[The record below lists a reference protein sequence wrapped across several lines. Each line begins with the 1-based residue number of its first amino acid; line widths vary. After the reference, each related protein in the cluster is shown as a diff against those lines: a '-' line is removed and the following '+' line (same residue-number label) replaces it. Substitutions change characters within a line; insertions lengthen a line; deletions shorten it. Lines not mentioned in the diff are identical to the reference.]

1 VALALYLNQEKI
13 KKLTSGVRN
22 SKVRPL
28 TTSLQKEGYR
38 LAALEPAVQ
47 PASDRVLDRPALV
60 ARRLCTALSALDSLI
75 RLWENLVLSV
85 SLIVITTFSLM
96 FALRRPFWM
105 DEYLVLHTALAGSPT
120 AVWNLMKGAPLSVDP
135 PIYHFLVLFFVRI
148 FGPTEFVTR
157 LPSVLAYTLMS
168 LLLYRFVRKY
178 ADIYTGLV
186 VLALCLACGTFYYAY
201 EARPYALVLAA
212 DTLALLCWSNIVD
225 PQHDRKLALS
235 GLFLGVAIAVGSH
248 WFGGLVLVPLGFGEL
263 VRTSQTRKL
272 DFGVWTALVAGGT
285 TVVAYVPLLKG
296 ASEYQSLPW
305 REAYIWDIFNTFQL
319 VMQPCIVP
327 LTMLMVTLV
336 LARFMFGT
344 PPPELEHPSIPS
356 PVMICVVLLA
366 LTPFLGFPVGRFV
379 SHIFHPRYVL
389 LCTIGLLFLVSLTI
403 RKAVGGSAAW
413 MGLSVLI
420 IFGCATLL
428 QYRELSSLSP
438 RGGDASKLADVSIFS
453 SKPSLPIVPSDI
465 ELLFRVEAHGP
476 ASLRTRCVYA
486 TDPSSVRILHHNT
499 ELLCT
504 RALRRWTRLPIR
516 DLSSFLSV
524 YPRFYVIDSIHGN
537 RAWVVRRL
545 LEEHADIALQGTF
558 AGEPVY
564 LVTGNY
570 AQP

>member
-1 VALALYLNQEKI
+1 MQVQE
-13 KKLTSGVRN
+13 L
-22 SKVRPL
+22 
-28 TTSLQKEGYR
+28 
-38 LAALEPAVQ
+38 
-47 PASDRVLDRPALV
+47 
-60 ARRLCTALSALDSLI
+60 LDSLI
-75 RLWENLVLSV
+75 RRRENLVLSV

-96 FALRRPFWM
+96 FAWRRPFWM
-105 DEYLVLHTALAGSPT
+105 DEYLVIHTALAGSPT

-135 PIYHFLVLFFVRI
+135 PIYHFLVLSFVRI

-157 LPSVLAYTLMS
+157 LPSVLAYTLIS

-178 ADIYTGLV
+178 ADVYTGLV
-186 VLALCLACGTFYYAY
+186 VLSLCLACGAFHFAC

-225 PQHDRKLALS
+225 PQHNRKIALS
-235 GLFLGVAIAVGSH
+235 GLFLGVAFAVGSH
-248 WFGGLVLVPLGFGEL
+248 WFGGLVLVPLGVGEL
-263 VRTSQTRKL
+263 VRNWQTRKL

-319 VMQPCIVP
+319 LMQPCIVP
-327 LTMLMVTLV
+327 LTMLMVI
-336 LARFMFGT
+336 LALAWFLFGT
-344 PPPELEHPSIPS
+344 LPPELEHPSIPA
-356 PVMICVVLLA
+356 PILICVVLLA
-366 LTPFLGFPVGRFV
+366 LTPFLGFLVGRFV

-389 LCTIGLLFLVSLTI
+389 LCTIGLLFLLSLAI
-403 RKAVGGSAAW
+403 RKAVGRSAAW
-413 MGLSVLI
+413 MGLTVLLI
-420 IFGCATLL
+420 SSFAMLV
-428 QYRELSSLSP
+428 QYRELSSLP
-438 RGGDASKLADVSIFS
+438 LGGDASKLADVSIFS
-453 SKPSLPIVPSDI
+453 SQPSLPIVPSDI
-465 ELLFRVEAHGP
+465 ELLLRVEAHGP
-476 ASLRTRCVYA
+476 ASLRTRCVYT

-504 RALRRWTRLPIR
+504 RALRRWTSLPIR

-524 YPRFYVIDSIHGN
+524 YPRFYVVGPINGN

-545 LEEHADIALQGTF
+545 LEEHADIALQGAF

-564 LVTGNY
+564 LVTENH

>member
-1 VALALYLNQEKI
+1 
-13 KKLTSGVRN
+13 
-22 SKVRPL
+22 
-28 TTSLQKEGYR
+28 
-38 LAALEPAVQ
+38 
-47 PASDRVLDRPALV
+47 
-60 ARRLCTALSALDSLI
+60 LDSFI
-75 RLWENLVLSV
+75 RLWENIVLSV

-135 PIYHFLVLFFVRI
+135 PIYHFFVLFFVRI

-178 ADIYTGLV
+178 ADVYTGLA
-186 VLALCLACGTFYYAY
+186 VLALCFACGTFQYAY
-201 EARPYALVLAA
+201 QARPYALVLAA

-225 PQHDRKLALS
+225 TQHTRKLALS
-235 GLFLGVAIAVGSH
+235 GLFLGVAVAVGSH
-248 WFGGLVLVPLGFGEL
+248 WFGGLVLVPLVFGEV
-263 VRTSQTRKL
+263 VRSWQTRKI
-272 DFGVWTALVAGGT
+272 DVGVWTALVAGGT
-285 TVVAYVPLLKG
+285 TLVAYLPLLKG
-296 ASEYQSLPW
+296 ASEYGSLPW
-305 REAYIWDIFNTFQL
+305 RGAYIWDIFNTFQL
-319 VMQPCIVP
+319 VMQPCLVP
-327 LTMLMVTLV
+327 LTILMVILA
-336 LARFMFGT
+336 LARFMFGA
-344 PPPELEHPSIPS
+344 PPPELKHPSIPS
-356 PVMICVVLLA
+356 SVFICMVLLA
-366 LTPFLGFPVGRFV
+366 LTPFPGFLIGRFV
-379 SHIFHPRYVL
+379 SHSFYPRYVI

-403 RKAVGGSAAW
+403 RNAVGRSAVW

-420 IFGCATLL
+420 IGGCATLL
-428 QYRELSSLSP
+428 QYREFLSLPS
-438 RGGDASKLADVSIFS
+438 GGDASILADVSVFS
-453 SKPSLPIVPSDI
+453 AEPSLPIVPSDI
-465 ELLFRVEAHGP
+465 ELLLRLEAHGA

-486 TDPSSVRILHHNT
+486 TDPSSVRILHHDT

-524 YPRFYVIDSIHGN
+524 HPRFYVIGPINGTRD
-537 RAWVVRRL
+537 WVVRRL